1 MKKVLILLD
10 VIIMFIAAIA
20 FFSYKEKLAMDREV
34 SSAKEVST
42 SSEVSFGV
50 IGDLHEKIDNFY
62 KLAEDFHE
70 INPQMDAL
78 IMNGDVVGQGIPS
91 QYESVKKALDK
102 KSSILPKII
111 ISNIGNHEFFDYNI
125 EQNSPEQVEVFKKRY
140 LDFSGEELVYHDKWI
155 KEYHFISLGSESGNT
170 QELGSMKAFLSDKQL
185 KWLEEKLAEKYV
197 KGKPIFVF
205 LHQPLNNNGKGFTG
219 VEQGQQVKDILSR
232 YPEVVL
238 FTSHTHAPLDEKG
251 IKTNLPF
258 TTVHTGAV
266 AYTIVTDG
274 SGNRQNVNYNQGL
287 YVEVNNGKVTIKGR
301 SFNDKKWL
309 FSKDISE

>member
-1 MKKVLILLD
+1 
-10 VIIMFIAAIA
+10 
-20 FFSYKEKLAMDREV
+20 MDREV

-42 SSEVSFGV
+42 SSELSFGV
-50 IGDLHEKIDNFY
+50 IGDLHEKIDNFN

-140 LDFSGEELVYHDKWI
+140 LDFSGEEFVYHDKWI
-155 KEYHFISLGSESGNT
+155 KDYHFISLGSESGNT
-170 QELGSMKAFLSDKQL
+170 KELGSMKAFLSDKQL

-219 VEQGQQVKDILSR
+219 VEQGQQVKDILSK

-238 FTSHTHAPLDEKG
+238 FTSHTHAPLDENG
-251 IKTNLPF
+251 VKTNLPF

-274 SGNRQNVNYNQGL
+274 SGNRQNVNNNQGL

-309 FSKDISE
+309 FSKDI

>member
-42 SSEVSFGV
+42 SSELSFGV
-50 IGDLHEKIDNFY
+50 IGDLHEKIDNFN

-140 LDFSGEELVYHDKWI
+140 LDFSGEEFVYHDKWI
-155 KEYHFISLGSESGNT
+155 KDYHFISLGSESGNT
-170 QELGSMKAFLSDKQL
+170 KELGSMKAFLSDKQL

-219 VEQGQQVKDILSR
+219 VEQGQQVKDILSK

-238 FTSHTHAPLDEKG
+238 FTSHTHAPLDENG
-251 IKTNLPF
+251 VKTNLPF

-274 SGNRQNVNYNQGL
+274 SGNRQNVNNNQGL

-309 FSKDISE
+309 FSKDI

>member
-42 SSEVSFGV
+42 NSELSFGV
-50 IGDLHEKIDNFY
+50 IGDLHENIDSFN

-70 INPQMDAL
+70 INPKMDAL
-78 IMNGDVVGQGIPS
+78 IMNGDMVGQGIPS

-140 LDFSGEELVYHDKWI
+140 LDFSGEEFVYHDKWI
-155 KEYHFISLGSESGNT
+155 KDYHFISLGSESGNT
-170 QELGSMKAFLSDKQL
+170 KELGSMKAFLSDKQL
-185 KWLEEKLAEKYV
+185 KWLEEKLSEKYV

-219 VEQGQQVKDILSR
+219 VEQGQQVKDILSK
-232 YPEVVL
+232 YPEVIL

-251 IKTNLPF
+251 IKTDLPF

-266 AYTIVTDG
+266 AYTIVMDS

-309 FSKDISE
+309 FSKDI